1 MVQMSGRSTMGIS
14 EMSDGPKY
22 FFTMSVSELAA
33 AQFKEGILGVLHD
46 SASYVEGAQFNF
58 IELDIRRP
66 ADRIE
71 YPGYDRAVK
80 VNFGSSLPYVGS
92 PVRVVAVVPVEFR
105 LSLSGVPVE
114 ETARFEESGGTYPG
128 DVILMYANKALG
140 EGFGSLDL
148 EAKREVVRSLL
159 ARDVRQLDM
168 WGVYPVTF
176 EVVPEIDGC
185 LPEFVHPSSGAYLS
199 RCLDKVRRCA
209 IRRSGGR
216 SAM

>member
-1 MVQMSGRSTMGIS
+1 MSGRSTMGIS

-22 FFTMSVSELAA
+22 FFYNVS
-33 AQFKEGILGVLHD
+33 QRTCC
-46 SASYVEGAQFNF
+46 SAVQGRDPPGPSRFGLLCRGAQFNF

-71 YPGYDRAVK
+71 YPGYDRVAK

-92 PVRVVAVVPVEFR
+92 PVRVVAVVPEEFR

-114 ETARFEESGGTYPG
+114 QTARFEESGGTYPG

-140 EGFGSLDL
+140 EGFGALDP

-159 ARDVRQLDM
+159 ARDVRKLDM

-176 EVVPEIDGC
+176 EFVPEIDGC
-185 LPEFVHPSSGAYLS
+185 LPEFVHPSSGAYLMK
-199 RCLDKVRRCA
+199 CLEKVRRCA
-209 IRRSGGR
+209 IRK
-216 SAM
+216 A